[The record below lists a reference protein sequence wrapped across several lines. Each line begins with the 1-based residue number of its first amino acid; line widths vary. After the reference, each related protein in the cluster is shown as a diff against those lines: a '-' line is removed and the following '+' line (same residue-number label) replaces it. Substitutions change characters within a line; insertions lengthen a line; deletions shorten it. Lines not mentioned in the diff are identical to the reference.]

1 MVGCFCTKLKR
12 EERGPESLRCLT
24 LRLATAFPIPF
35 PADTCAGLLSPP
47 TKRVSTTFTKR
58 QKRGCALLALRTITL
73 SERHLPGTSRF
84 SSPTRIPRFDL
95 LSWQTSRAWCF
106 LYTAL
111 RTRLLPTST

>member
-24 LRLATAFPIPF
+24 LRLASVFPIPF
-35 PADTCAGLLSPP
+35 PADTCAGLLSPQ

-58 QKRGCALLALRTITL
+58 QKQGCTPVALRTITL
-73 SERHLPGTSRF
+73 SERHLPVTGRF

-95 LSWQTSRAWCF
+95 LSWQTNRALCF

-111 RTRLLPTST
+111 RNK